1 MQKKILLFLIILLF
15 TFPVIYAL
23 VSPNPNF
30 NVLAFDLN
38 GLIFVGGFAKI
49 TGVFCGMKGKLG
61 NAVLQT
67 WKGIQV
73 IRTHVI
79 PANPQS
85 SAQTTNRTL
94 LTGLV
99 EMFKSVVVDF
109 VQVYWNPFVTS
120 HQTGWGNLIGWNQKI
135 QAGSVIDYELVEITH
150 GSLPPEDIIDPEYAT
165 ATGVVLAT
173 WLNSGAEGSAPTD
186 LAMLCV
192 YDKSKF
198 KWYFSEEEETRS
210 SLTDSV
216 TIPTG
221 LAITDL
227 TAYLFFFK
235 MNAGATLVESIS
247 DSSAKETVATV

>member
-1 MQKKILLFLIILLF
+1 M
-15 TFPVIYAL
+15 
-23 VSPNPNF
+23 
-30 NVLAFDLN
+30 
-38 GLIFVGGFAKI
+38 AKI
-49 TGVFCGMKGKLG
+49 TGVFTGMKGKFG
-61 NAVLQT
+61 NSVLQT

-85 SAQTTNRTL
+85 SAQTVNRTL

-99 EMFKSVVVDF
+99 AMFKGVVADF

-120 HQTGWGNLIGWNQKI
+120 HQTGWGNLIGWNQGL
-135 QAGSVIDYELVEITH
+135 QAGSAIDYEKVEITH
-150 GSLPPEDIIDPEYAT
+150 GSLPPEDIIAPEYAT
-165 ATGVVLAT
+165 ATGIVLVT
-173 WLNSGAEGSAPTD
+173 WLDSGAVGSASTD

-192 YDKSKF
+192 YDKNKARWF
-198 KWYFSEEEETRS
+198 FSVTASSRDDET
-210 SLTDSV
+210 DQV

-227 TAYLFFFK
+227 TAYIFFFK
-235 MNAGATLVESIS
+235 KNAGGTLVETVS